1 MIRIIKEMFVCR
13 TADTTDTLAMERL
26 PMVPASGTLETKET
40 ADDNGRCLTH
50 KIELRCTVIPTSTL
64 RIIRDGCISR
74 IVFSDGTAI
83 YLGTADLPL
92 RIETEDDLGVLR
104 LSASWKTVPAV

>member
-1 MIRIIKEMFVCR
+1 MIRIIKEMFVSQA
-13 TADTTDTLAMERL
+13 ADTTSTLAMQRL
-26 PMVPASGTLETKET
+26 PMIPASGTLETKET
-40 ADDNGRCLTH
+40 VDDNGRCLTH

-64 RIIRDGCISR
+64 RIIRYGCIAR
-74 IVFSDGTAI
+74 VVFSDGTSA

-92 RIETEDDLGVLR
+92 RIETEDNLDVLR